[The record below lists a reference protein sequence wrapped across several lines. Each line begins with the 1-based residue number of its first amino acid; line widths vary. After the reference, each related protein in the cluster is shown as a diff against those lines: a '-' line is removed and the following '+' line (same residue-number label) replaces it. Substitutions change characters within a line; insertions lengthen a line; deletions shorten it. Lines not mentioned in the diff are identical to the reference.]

1 MTRAR
6 PITRVLLWVLA
17 FFGAL
22 PGVWAAF
29 FPESFYSDFPG
40 VRPGWVSADGPY
52 NEHLIRD
59 VGAMFLALGVLAA
72 LAAIGG
78 QLRAARL
85 AGAAWLVFNAL
96 HFAYHVRHLG
106 VYQPIDQWLNV
117 ITEGGGVLLALAV
130 LLIPGRRVSADGQR
144 STAPAQGA

>member
-1 MTRAR
+1 MNRAR

-17 FFGAL
+17 LFGAL

-40 VRPGWVSADGPY
+40 VRTGWVSADGPF

-59 VGAMFLALGVLAA
+59 VGAMYLALGVLAA
-72 LAAIGG
+72 FAAISG
-78 QLRAARL
+78 QLTAARL

-117 ITEGGGVLLALAV
+117 ITEAAGVLLALAV
-130 LLIPGRRVSADGQR
+130 LLIPGRTGRR
-144 STAPAQGA
+144 K

>member
-1 MTRAR
+1 MIRAR

-17 FFGAL
+17 VFGAL
-22 PGVWAAF
+22 PGVWAAL

-40 VRPGWVSADGPY
+40 VRSGWVSADGPY

-59 VGAMFLALGVLAA
+59 VGAMFLALGA
-72 LAAIGG
+72 LAAFAAISG
-78 QLRAARL
+78 QLLAARL
-85 AGAAWLVFNAL
+85 AGAAWLVFNGL

-117 ITEGGGVLLALAV
+117 ITEGGGVLLAMAV
-130 LLIPGRRVSADGQR
+130 LLIPGRKGSKR
-144 STAPAQGA
+144 ST

>member
-1 MTRAR
+1 MIRAR

-17 FFGAL
+17 VMGAFT
-22 PGVWAAF
+22 GVWAAF

-40 VRPGWVSADGPY
+40 VRTGWVSADGPY

-72 LAAIGG
+72 FAAIGG
-78 QLRAARL
+78 QLNAARL

-106 VYQPIDQWLNV
+106 VYEPIDQWLNG
-117 ITEGGGVLLALAV
+117 ILQGGAVLLSLAV
-130 LLIPGRRVSADGQR
+130 VLIPGRQMNKRNKRSA
-144 STAPAQGA
+144 